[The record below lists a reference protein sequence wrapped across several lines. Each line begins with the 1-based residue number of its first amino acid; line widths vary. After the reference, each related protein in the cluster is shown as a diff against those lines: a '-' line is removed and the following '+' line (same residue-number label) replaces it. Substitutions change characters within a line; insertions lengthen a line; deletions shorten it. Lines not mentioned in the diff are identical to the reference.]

1 LEERAIYLSSRHGRE
16 ILQMKKLWILLIA
29 VCVCSFA
36 ILGWVGTEVFH
47 QAPPIPHEVVATDGA
62 VLIAPEQV
70 SDGQNVWQAMGGM
83 QVGSI
88 WGHGSYVAPDW
99 TADYLHRESVFIL
112 DAWAMA
118 DHQVGYSALTS
129 EEQASLRQRL
139 KDLLRKNT
147 YDLTNGRITVD
158 SLRAKAFESN
168 LKHYSEVFTNG
179 NKDYAI
185 QRGAQA
191 DPVKLRQLTA
201 FFFWTA
207 WASAANRPGDT
218 ISYTSNFP
226 PEPLVGNVPTSS
238 AIVWTGVS
246 VIVLIASLGA
256 MVWFYAGWRRE
267 TDFKETPDSDP
278 LIGETLTPSQK
289 ATVKYFFVVA
299 LLFLLQIAMGIITA
313 HYGVEGGGLYGIP
326 LQDYLPYVVT
336 RTWHTQLGIFW
347 IATAWL
353 AAGLFISPYIC
364 GKEPRHQKL
373 GVDILFFALLIV
385 VLGSMCGQWMS
396 VMHKLGKGDLWF
408 WFGHQGY
415 EYVDL
420 GRAWQAALFVGL
432 LLWLFLISRSVIPA
446 LRRKDESKSL
456 VLIFLITTAGIALF
470 YAPGL
475 FWGMRTNLTVVE
487 YWRWWVVH
495 LWVEGF
501 FEVFATVVIAYLFA
515 RLKVIQAEHAAKASL
530 LSGAI
535 YLSGGIIGTLH
546 HLYFAGTPTVALAF
560 GSVFSALEI
569 VPLVFVG
576 YEAFENI
583 RHSKAKPWLSQYKW
597 IVYFFV
603 AVAFWNLLGAGV
615 FGFMINPPIALFY
628 MQGLNTT
635 AVHAHGALY
644 GVYGTLGLA
653 LLLFCMRAMQPE
665 RIWNIKLLSF
675 AFWMINIGMLLERFL
690 SLLPIGLLQTYQSV
704 SVGYWSARSP
714 EFLQTSLMQ
723 SLRWMRLFGD
733 TIFAIGAVAFVW
745 FALGL
750 MLTKGEKL
758 PKPGY

>member
-1 LEERAIYLSSRHGRE
+1 MIG
-16 ILQMKKLWILLIA
+16 
-29 VCVCSFA
+29 VCVFSFA
-36 ILGWVGTEVFH
+36 ILGWIGTEIFR
-47 QAPPIPHEVVATDGA
+47 QAPPIPRQVVSTDGT
-62 VLIAPEQV
+62 VLIGPEQV
-70 SDGQNVWQAMGGM
+70 SNGQNVWQAMGGM

-99 TADYLHRESVFIL
+99 TADYLHRESLFIL
-112 DAWAMA
+112 NTWSGAEFSKNYDSLM
-118 DHQVGYSALTS
+118 S
-129 EEQASLRQRL
+129 EQQAALRQRL
-139 KDLLRKNT
+139 ENLMRTNT
-147 YDLTNGRITVD
+147 YDEATGRITVD
-158 SLRAKAFESN
+158 PLRAKAFEDN
-168 LKHYSEVFTNG
+168 LKHYTDIFANG

-191 DPVKLRQLTA
+191 DPAKLRQLTA

-207 WASAANRPGDT
+207 WASAANRPDNT

-226 PEPLVGNVPTSS
+226 SEPLVGNVPTSS

-246 VIVLIASLGA
+246 VIMLIASIGA

-267 TDFKETPDSDP
+267 AIDTAAPDKDP

-289 ATVKYFFVVA
+289 ATVKYFFVVS
-299 LLFLLQIAMGIITA
+299 LLFLLQIVMGIITA
-313 HYGVEGGGLYGIP
+313 HYGVEGGGFYGIP

-353 AAGLFISPYIC
+353 AAGLFIAPYIC
-364 GKEPRHQKL
+364 GKEPKFQKL
-373 GVDILFFALLIV
+373 GVDVLFGALLVV
-385 VLGSMCGQWMS
+385 VLGSMGGQWMS
-396 VMHKLGKGDLWF
+396 VMHQLGSGDMWF

-420 GRAWQAALFVGL
+420 GRVWQAALFVGL
-432 LLWLFLISRSVIPA
+432 LLWLFLIGRSAIPA
-446 LRRKDESKSL
+446 LRREGSSKSL
-456 VLIFLITTAGIALF
+456 VMLFLVTTAGIALF

-501 FEVFATVVIAYLFA
+501 FEVFATVVIAFLFA
-515 RLKVIQAEHAAKASL
+515 RLGVIQAEHAAQASL

-583 RHSKAKPWLSQYKW
+583 RHSKARPWLAQYKW

-603 AVAFWNLLGAGV
+603 AVAFWNLVGAGV
-615 FGFMINPPIALFY
+615 FGFMINPPIALYY

-653 LLLFCMRAMQPE
+653 LLLFCLRAMQPE
-665 RIWNIKLLSF
+665 RIWNTKLLSF
-675 AFWMINIGMLLERFL
+675 AFWTINIGMLLEILL

-714 EFLQTSLMQ
+714 EFMQTDLMQ
-723 SLRWMRLFGD
+723 TLRWMRLFGD
-733 TIFAIGAVAFVW
+733 TIFAVGAVAFVW
-745 FALGL
+745 FAINL
-750 MLTKGEKL
+750 MVTKGTKQTADL
-758 PKPGY
+758 RGYE